1 MSVEKKFYELAKN
14 GDNVENDL
22 AKRVIQL
29 YKTWKVDG
37 KNVEEIIDECT
48 NKS

>member
-1 MSVEKKFYELAKN
+1 L
-14 GDNVENDL
+14 DILTIENDL

-37 KNVEEIIDECT
+37 KNIGEIIDECT
-48 NKS
+48 SKK